1 MDTDNP
7 STRLNKYLALHAG
20 VSRRE
25 ADEMIAGG
33 RVAINGKKAE
43 IGNQVADG
51 AEVELDG
58 KLVQPQQKTTILF
71 NKPSG
76 YVCSRRQQGDIP
88 TIYSLLPDQYQA
100 LKSAGRLD
108 ADSSGL
114 LIMTNDGDLAH
125 QLMHPSFHKQ
135 KIYLATLDTDLEPL
149 HQQMIA
155 DYGIDLEDGKSQLGL
170 MRLSDDN
177 RKEWQVTMA
186 EGRNRQVRRTFAAL
200 GYTVT
205 KLHRTNLGTYS
216 LGDIKPKEY
225 KLIDMR

>member
-1 MDTDNP
+1 
-7 STRLNKYLALHAG
+7 
-20 VSRRE
+20 
-25 ADEMIAGG
+25 MIAAG
-33 RVAINGKKAE
+33 RITIDGQRAT
-43 IGNQVADG
+43 IGNQVTDDST
-51 AEVELDG
+51 VSLDG
-58 KLVQPQQKTTILF
+58 KPLQTQAKLTILF
-71 NKPSG
+71 NKPIG

-88 TIYSLLPDQYQA
+88 TIYSLLPEKYRS

-135 KIYLATLDTDLEPL
+135 KTYLATLDRELEPL

-155 DYGIDLEDGKSQLGL
+155 DIGVNLEDGTSQLGL

-177 RKEWQVTMA
+177 RKEWQVTMG

-205 KLHRTNLGTYS
+205 KLHRTNLGNYS
-216 LGDIKPKEY
+216 LGDIPSGKFKTVDI
-225 KLIDMR
+225 L